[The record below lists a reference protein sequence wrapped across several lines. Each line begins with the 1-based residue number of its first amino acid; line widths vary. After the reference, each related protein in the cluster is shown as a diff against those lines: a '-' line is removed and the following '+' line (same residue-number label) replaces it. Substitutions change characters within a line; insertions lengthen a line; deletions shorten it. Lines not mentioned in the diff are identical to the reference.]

1 MSELRRQLIR
11 ADDSA
16 SIDAF
21 SRWRT
26 PEPNYV
32 FDTNFQYDLQPLVF
46 QAITAESGATV
57 AHETTERSALMT
69 FANTPTGG
77 KAYMQTYEHFR
88 YQAGR
93 SLGTLSVV
101 ATGIGGTSAC
111 RAVLNWRETR

>member
-26 PEPNYV
+26 SEPNYV

-69 FANTPTGG
+69 LDA
-77 KAYMQTYEHFR
+77 
-88 YQAGR
+88 AGAVR
-93 SLGTLSVV
+93 PLGTLSVV

-111 RAVLNWRETR
+111 RAVLNWREIR